1 LPEEEVLLEKTDI
14 LVIGAG
20 IIGTSAAFFLS
31 QENSSV
37 TLIDKSCIGREASG
51 ATAGTMSFQNK
62 EPRMV
67 PFVQEST
74 NIWRFFQ
81 ERLGDA
87 IEFRQP
93 GGFRIAENEEE
104 LSSLYKSIEK
114 QKKAGLEVNLV
125 MSEELKRL
133 APYLGPS
140 VVAATYYE
148 KDGRSNPVTSCL
160 ALAAAAKEN
169 GAEVIENET
178 VKAIKLEGKNKFLVQ
193 TSKRLFQ
200 SSCILNA
207 AGVWSKDIFR
217 MIGLEFPIT
226 LDPMQVMVTEPSPP
240 IFEHII
246 THVRGNLTL
255 KQVDS
260 GNVVIGGGWKG
271 EGDEKKSIKNVI
283 YESMKGNVQSA
294 CRAIPALGAINLIRC
309 WVGLEGRTPDQM
321 PLLGP
326 IDSFSGFFSAACVK
340 GGWTLGPLLG
350 KLAAEMILG
359 RRPSLRLDEFAPGR
373 FLER

>member
-1 LPEEEVLLEKTDI
+1 MEKTDI
-14 LVIGAG
+14 LVIGGG

-31 QENSSV
+31 QEDSGV
-37 TLIDKSCIGREASG
+37 TLIDKSYIGREASG

-62 EPRMV
+62 EPRLI
-67 PFVQEST
+67 PLVQESM
-74 NIWRFFQ
+74 NIWHSFQ
-81 ERLGDA
+81 KKLGNV

-93 GGFRIAENEEE
+93 GGFRIAENNEEI
-104 LSSLYKSIEK
+104 SLLFQSIKK
-114 QKKAGLEVNLV
+114 QKEAGLEVNLL
-125 MSEELKRL
+125 MSEELKRF

-140 VVAATYYE
+140 VVAATYCK
-148 KDGRSNPVTSCL
+148 KDGRSNPLTACL
-160 ALAAAAKEN
+160 ALATAAKEN
-169 GAEVIENET
+169 GAKIIENEK
-178 VKAIKLEGKNKFLVQ
+178 VQAIKLEGKNRFLVQ

-200 SSCILNA
+200 SYCVLNA

-217 MIGLEFPIT
+217 MLGLEFPIT

-260 GNVVIGGGWKG
+260 GNVVIGGGWRG
-271 EGDEKKSIKNVI
+271 EGDEKRGIKKVV
-283 YESMKGNVQSA
+283 YESMKENVQAA
-294 CRAIPALGAINLIRC
+294 CRAIPTLGAINLIRC
-309 WVGLEGRTPDQM
+309 WVGLEGRTPDKM

-326 IDSFSGFFSAACVK
+326 VDSVPGFFSASCVK

-350 KLAAEMILG
+350 KLAAEMIMG
-359 RRPSLRLDEFAPGR
+359 RKPSLCVDEFAPRR
-373 FLER
+373 FIKR